1 MKVILNDGTVL
12 ERDDIFYE
20 RENGF
25 ITYHTDHKLKGTRTI
40 THVTHSIPIS
50 NVKEIIAE
58 GERNVAF

>member
-1 MKVILNDGTVL
+1 MKVILNDGTIL
-12 ERDDIFYE
+12 ERDDIHY
-20 RENGF
+20 ENGF
-25 ITYHTDHKLKGTRTI
+25 ITYYTNYKLKGTRTI

>member
-1 MKVILNDGTVL
+1 MKVILNDGTIL

-20 RENGF
+20 NEF
-25 ITYHTDHKLKGTRTI
+25 ITYYTDHKLKGTRTI